1 MSSSHYHYYHDNNH
15 IFIILLSEQCNTV
28 LSTLGRNEQCDAA
41 AALFQDM
48 TVNGPLPDKV
58 TNQTMV
64 FVFERVYRYKEAGI
78 FRSILNMAPAIV
90 RTRTGKGQIVQSS
103 TIEKT
108 KATSTSTS
116 NIENK
121 VNNDDDKIPAAQ
133 ISTFNGKDR
142 IIPDSSTASTVN
154 INNLD
159 EHTYVQ
165 NDPTPLED
173 YYPDSIRLSPAGT
186 LKDKLLADGRRVGK
200 NKKEEFPLKGI
211 ETIVSTA
218 RTDSESSTKN
228 DVSEKIK
235 KVKNKKGS
243 GEEGIGEI
251 ENTKTKV
258 KLTENRK
265 EKEIVMSKDT
275 EKGKGKE
282 KGKIKTNKQDVAVIE
297 REVIKE
303 EKMEEKMEEIKWEK
317 GGGGAAAVIRLL
329 GIAGKSAEA
338 EEIFLSLEKEGEK
351 GGVSLPTALYNAAS
365 KCSLTLY
372 HECHT
377 IFLYKNSY
385 LHFIIFSLIV
395 YISFFYKNF

>member
-1 MSSSHYHYYHDNNH
+1 
-15 IFIILLSEQCNTV
+15 
-28 LSTLGRNEQCDAA
+28 
-41 AALFQDM
+41 M
-48 TVNGPLPDKV
+48 TANGPLPDKV

-90 RTRTGKGQIVQSS
+90 RTRTGKGQLVQSN

-108 KATSTSTS
+108 ETTSTSTS
-116 NIENK
+116 NIKNN
-121 VNNDDDKIPAAQ
+121 VNNEDEIPAAQ
-133 ISTFNGKDR
+133 ISTFNGKDS
-142 IIPDSSTASTVN
+142 IIPDSSTASTAN

-165 NDPTPLED
+165 NDPEPLED

-200 NKKEEFPLKGI
+200 NKKEEFPPKGI

-218 RTDSESSTKN
+218 RTDSENSTKN

-235 KVKNKKGS
+235 KVGNKKGS
-243 GEEGIGEI
+243 GGEGIGEI

-258 KLTENRK
+258 KITGNSK
-265 EKEIVMSKDT
+265 EKETVIAKDT

-282 KGKIKTNKQDVAVIE
+282 KGKVKAKKQDEIVLE
-297 REVIKE
+297 RKDEVEVE
-303 EKMEEKMEEIKWEK
+303 EKIEEKIEEIKWEK

-365 KCSLTLY
+365 KCSFIFIMNVILY
-372 HECHT
+372 FLMKINICRLMFFFFLFSILFLIYHYL
-377 IFLYKNSY
+377 FLYGIQYVS
-385 LHFIIFSLIV
+385 
-395 YISFFYKNF
+395 

>member
-1 MSSSHYHYYHDNNH
+1 MITSFY
-15 IFIILLSEQCNTV
+15 EQCNTV

-48 TVNGPLPDKV
+48 TANGPPPDKV

-90 RTRTGKGQIVQSS
+90 RVRTGKGQVVQSS
-103 TIEKT
+103 TTEKT
-108 KATSTSTS
+108 TSTSIP
-116 NIENK
+116 NIKNK
-121 VNNDDDKIPAAQ
+121 VSINNDDEIPAAQ
-133 ISTFNGKDR
+133 MSTFNGEDN
-142 IIPDSSTASTVN
+142 ITPDSTASTVN

-159 EHTYVQ
+159 GHTYVQ

-200 NKKEEFPLKGI
+200 NKKEEFPLKGV

-218 RTDSESSTKN
+218 RTDNESSTNN
-228 DVSEKIK
+228 DISEKIK
-235 KVKNKKGS
+235 KVSSKKGS
-243 GEEGIGEI
+243 VDTNKGSDDDEVEVGVVELTSEI
-251 ENTKTKV
+251 KKIKTTV
-258 KLTENRK
+258 KLTGTSK
-265 EKEIVMSKDT
+265 E
-275 EKGKGKE
+275 KE
-282 KGKIKTNKQDVAVIE
+282 KGKNKEKIKIKEKKDVAVIE
-297 REVIKE
+297 VEVE
-303 EKMEEKMEEIKWEK
+303 EKMEEKIEEIKWEK

-338 EEIFLSLEKEGEK
+338 EEIFLSLEKEGER

-365 KCSLTLY
+365 KCSLISY
-372 HECHT
+372 YECHI
-377 IFLYKNSY
+377 IFLHEN
-385 LHFIIFSLIV
+385 
-395 YISFFYKNF
+395 